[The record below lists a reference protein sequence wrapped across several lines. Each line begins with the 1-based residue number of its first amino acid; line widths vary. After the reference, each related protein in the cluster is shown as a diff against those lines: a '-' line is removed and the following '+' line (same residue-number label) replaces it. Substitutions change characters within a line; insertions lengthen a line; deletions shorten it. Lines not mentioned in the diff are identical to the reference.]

1 MITLRPYKDSD
12 WKAITD
18 AVEPF
23 SPLLPS
29 DSFMDISKR
38 SVAVTGVEDGEIMA
52 CGGIT
57 FTTNEEGLVWV
68 KVSTK
73 CGQNGYTWARAIRE
87 VFTALMDSIAE
98 LQVSTYVVDNFC
110 KGDRLAKMI
119 GLKNTGKFQEYK
131 GNKYYKYTAVT

>member
-1 MITLRPYKDSD
+1 MITIRAYKDSD
-12 WKAITD
+12 WKEITD

-57 FTTNEEGLVWV
+57 FTGNDEGMVWV

-73 CGQNGYTWARAIRE
+73 CGRSGYSWARTIKE
-87 VFTALMDSIAE
+87 VFTAMMDSVAE
-98 LQVSTYVVDNFC
+98 LQVSTYVVENFC
-110 KGDRLAKMI
+110 KGDKLAKMI
-119 GLKNTGKFQEYK
+119 GLKKTGEKEKYK
-131 GNKYYKYTAVT
+131 GNFYYKYTAVT